1 MKRIF
6 IILAVALA
14 SLISPEAQAQTKEFK
29 EFIEICSKVSTNVHS
44 SDVKFEIT
52 QLSGAVIQQLMPNAV
67 KDKNGITNRINSIF
81 QVVMSHHHSSSH
93 YDYVS
98 RMVQNSSKY
107 QHHMTMTLKG
117 TEYKI
122 FVAKLGSGVFEYL
135 FLINNGKDYCVCDI
149 VGVLSTPEMMSFI
162 GVKNDGE
169 KITGDK
175 KDSVEVIQP

>member
-6 IILAVALA
+6 IILAMVFA
-14 SLISPEAQAQTKEFK
+14 SLSALDAQAQTKEFK
-29 EFIEICSKVSTNVHS
+29 EFIETCTKVSASVHS

-52 QLSGAVIQQLMPNAV
+52 QLSGAVIQQLMPKAI
-67 KDKNGITNRINSIF
+67 KDKKGVENRINSIF
-81 QVVMSHHHSSSH
+81 QVVMSQQMSDYFIRVSNMALDSNK
-93 YDYVS
+93 YD
-98 RMVQNSSKY
+98 
-107 QHHMTMTLKG
+107 HHMTMTLKG

-149 VGVLSTPEMMSFI
+149 VGVLSTPEIMSFI

-175 KDSVEVIQP
+175 KDSVEVMQP

>member
-1 MKRIF
+1 MVF
-6 IILAVALA
+6 A
-14 SLISPEAQAQTKEFK
+14 SLSALDTQAQTKEFK
-29 EFIEICSKVSTNVHS
+29 EFIETCTKVSANVHS

-52 QLSGAVIQQLMPNAV
+52 QLSGAVIQQLMPKAI
-67 KDKNGITNRINSIF
+67 KDKKGVENRINTIF
-81 QVVMSHHHSSSH
+81 QVVMSKQMS
-93 YDYVS
+93 DYFIRVS
-98 RMVQNSSKY
+98 NMALDSNKY
-107 QHHMTMTLKG
+107 NHHMTMTLKG

-149 VGVLSTPEMMSFI
+149 VGVLSTPEIMSFI

>member
-1 MKRIF
+1 MVF
-6 IILAVALA
+6 A
-14 SLISPEAQAQTKEFK
+14 SLSALDTQAQTKEFK
-29 EFIEICSKVSTNVHS
+29 EFMEICMKASANYSN

-52 QLSGAVIQQLMPNAV
+52 QLSGAVIQQLMPKAI
-67 KDKNGITNRINSIF
+67 KDKKGVENRINSIF
-81 QVVMSHHHSSSH
+81 QVVMSQQMS
-93 YDYVS
+93 DYFRRVS
-98 RMVQNSSKY
+98 NMALDSNKY
-107 QHHMTMTLKG
+107 NHHMTMTLKG

-149 VGVLSTPEMMSFI
+149 VGVLSTPEIMSFI

>member
-1 MKRIF
+1 MVMVF
-6 IILAVALA
+6 A
-14 SLISPEAQAQTKEFK
+14 SLSALDAQAQTKEFK
-29 EFIEICSKVSTNVHS
+29 EFIEICTKVSANVHS

-52 QLSGAVIQQLMPNAV
+52 QLSGAVIQQLMPKAI
-67 KDKNGITNRINSIF
+67 KDKKGVENRINSIF
-81 QVVMSHHHSSSH
+81 QVVMSQQKSG
-93 YDYVS
+93 YF
-98 RMVQNSSKY
+98 RKANNMAINSNKY
-107 QHHMTMTLKG
+107 NHHMTMTLKG

-149 VGVLSTPEMMSFI
+149 VGVLSTPEIMSFI

-169 KITGDK
+169 KIIGDK

>member
-1 MKRIF
+1 MKRIV
-6 IILAVALA
+6 IILATALA
-14 SLISPEAQAQTKEFK
+14 TLISLEAQAQTKEFK
-29 EFIEICSKVSTNVHS
+29 EFIETCTKVSASVHS

-52 QLSGAVIQQLMPNAV
+52 QLSGAVIQQLMPKAI
-67 KDKNGITNRINSIF
+67 KDKKGVENRINSIF
-81 QVVMSHHHSSSH
+81 QVVMSQQMSDYFIRVSNMALDSNK
-93 YDYVS
+93 YD
-98 RMVQNSSKY
+98 
-107 QHHMTMTLKG
+107 HHMTMTLKG

-149 VGVLSTPEMMSFI
+149 VGVLSTPEIMSFI

>member
-6 IILAVALA
+6 LILAMVFA
-14 SLISPEAQAQTKEFK
+14 SLSALDAQAQTKEFK
-29 EFIEICSKVSTNVHS
+29 EFMELCMKASANYHN

-52 QLSGAVIQQLMPNAV
+52 QLSGAVIQQLMPKAI
-67 KDKNGITNRINSIF
+67 KDKKGVENRINSIF
-81 QVVMSHHHSSSH
+81 QVVMSEQMSG
-93 YDYVS
+93 YF
-98 RMVQNSSKY
+98 RKANNLAINSNKY
-107 QHHMTMTLKG
+107 NHHMTMTLKG

-149 VGVLSTPEMMSFI
+149 VGVLSTPEIMSFI